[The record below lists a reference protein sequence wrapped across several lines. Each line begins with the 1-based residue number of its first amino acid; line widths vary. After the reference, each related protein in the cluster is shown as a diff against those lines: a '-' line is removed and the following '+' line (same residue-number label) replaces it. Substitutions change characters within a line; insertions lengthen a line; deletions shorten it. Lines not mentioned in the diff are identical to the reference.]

1 MRWLRAVLVTF
12 VCALILETHAFHPDG
27 VDHEADLLCHVC
39 NASYYCLNGQQ
50 FDCPAHSLAA
60 VALADTIDECVCLP
74 GYLREGDLCNL
85 GQPPAW
91 YMYGNRSFCVH
102 TRETIAAGASGHAD
116 CVCVPGFAGLPAAEP
131 VHCEACPADTF
142 ADVHNTSECV
152 PCPAYASH
160 NETRRANVTAC
171 LCDPG
176 YTGPDGGPC
185 VACAAGTF
193 KAQPGA
199 AACEDCGVNEYS
211 YSAAAVCVACH
222 ANSSSLSRSPGVDH
236 CLCDPGF
243 YPSEGLCS
251 MCHAGR
257 FKNTTANE
265 PCQSCTGNTFASEL
279 GATACTSCLVSS
291 PFSTANPSEGGIRC
305 QCIAGYTQTELN
317 LTTPACSAC
326 PPDTFQPSQGQTTCE
341 LCDPNA
347 RSPEASV
354 TPLACLCN
362 AGFADDSEHECLVC
376 AGGTYKE
383 AAADDEDDTELCNVC
398 PDDSFSLAQSGR
410 LVDCLCDPGFSG
422 PDGGPCAACAPGKF
436 KAANGSAACEDCPL
450 HTYSDAP
457 HSTACKSCTQF
468 LDFGG
473 ITLAPGQNSSDACQC
488 DVSQGFSTV
497 YINGARKCTGCEAGT
512 YATSTGCRNCSNGTY
527 NDQGGQTT
535 CKLCPANT
543 RSYDQPHISC
553 QCDKG
558 FKCFNSNFR
567 KMSVKQP
574 ADNTC
579 QNPLRFESPQQCE
592 NTDYNVAMWS
602 QDYKSGDYRLLR
614 VYGLNSPQNGFEE
627 FNDFTSFYYNI
638 SFPYVTKDGE
648 GYERGWHR
656 DINEMLCA
664 MQSPPWGTYCAL
676 KSGGGYTSMCP
687 TQACINPW
695 GNCRCYTKIIDS
707 SLTGVWPTRGVA
719 QRFEQLLPQCIIEE
733 SGRINNPACQHCD
746 MNTPSRTVYRNSD
759 PVQDYGGDGGIY
771 TAKGNCPAFVLKL
784 YAVGT
789 SWARWLW
796 LTCSYAGN
804 TGMKCYEFNGN
815 VANIGSSVHP
825 PANILHFFNE
835 DPAVCPGKCEAC
847 PVNTFK
853 DYTGPAGSCSFC
865 QANSEAPPAS
875 TSQDMCLCKRGY
887 RQDGPTVCVACAA
900 GTYSDDLDELACS
913 VCPADTYTPTAS
925 YPWDTPGDCQ
935 ACAVCN
941 QTTNPAFRDH
951 YDAARAGLGCGLDQA
966 TDCQPCPASA
976 SLFLPTTEFQRNKG
990 VQSCVCDAHFYGAK
1004 GTACAACPSNQIR
1017 PDFIDAATTLADCLC
1032 APGFEPDPA
1041 TANLCRAC
1049 AIGKYKTYAGDHNCT
1064 ACPAT
1069 LTTAQT
1075 GNANASACACAPG
1088 FAFDGDE
1095 CNMCPDNLYKIGFN
1109 LIQACTACTANS
1121 FGAVG
1126 GTGPLDC
1133 SCLSGFEA
1141 NAPECL
1147 QCQTGKYR
1155 NDSVNLGIANAH
1167 VLASREINLARAC
1180 SGGDCPTFASSVW
1193 GGEARYQS
1201 SKLVDG
1207 DLSSGNTF
1215 QSSPQPQPWVK
1226 IDMQTTVYVRR
1237 VRIYNR
1243 GDCCQWRLDNFE
1255 IRIGNDPTFLN
1266 NAVCVTA
1273 QPTYSGFKDFTCVM
1287 SGRYIS
1293 LQVLHNDGHLM
1304 FREFEVYGTKLDLD
1318 PTLYLCSMCPLNTAT
1333 NNTASHVCAA
1343 CAAGKT
1349 TDGRTGQVEC
1359 VCAVGTE
1366 PGTEPGAGGAC
1377 QTCRAGTYKAASTDK
1392 YANRACVNCSSCA
1405 ANQQVA
1411 TECNSTHNI
1420 TCRACQANSWSSAG
1434 RTLLDPCFCNAGY
1447 ELQGELCV
1455 ACPVGKAR
1463 QANYN
1468 NSIRCE
1474 VCGPGFANTSAQATC
1489 HPCSG
1494 ICLHQVCRQITYDF
1508 SRADINDLQSWKNYA
1523 ASIGATTFLDGY
1535 TTNYGGA
1542 VAVNGGGPEHIGYIQ
1557 LPLPEEYS
1565 HVTVYYNNPF
1575 FQDQVRLL
1583 INGVVVQT
1591 ATAGQSREY
1600 SQTYTSGTVLR
1611 IDEQACVIGKNIKI
1625 ILKLF
1630 CDPYVRQECN
1640 ASRDVVCQQ
1649 CQTCPPGQYA
1659 NNTCGVSY
1667 GNDRLDTQCAVC
1679 PADSYCPGGSVTQ
1692 AALPCP
1698 DNGKSAPGSDAI
1710 ADCTCDPGFYRSGD
1724 LCVICPLDAYCPR
1737 GVFQPIACPAPGRTF
1752 YEGSAVRL
1760 DCHCPRGHFRDP
1772 PGDEERFNCS
1782 LCTPDDYCFNNSLYN
1797 CSDALMESE
1806 PGSGFFDNCTC
1817 VNRYYNNGTRCDDCN
1832 VDFSCVGGRQHACP
1846 ALEWT
1851 NRLTRQEACVCR
1863 PSLVRAGAECVPC
1876 ADDFFC
1882 DGSDDREHPC
1892 PSSSL
1897 GRAAT
1902 NVSECL
1908 CNVSFEVVHSNN
1920 VSEPHSCREC
1930 SLHFFKNSISNTL
1943 CQPCTRCLPASD
1955 SVWTRI
1961 VCDAGYDAMCD
1972 SCTVCH
1978 DPAAADTPAEQWAG
1992 VDCQEFADTVCFN
2005 CTLCDYSEQW
2015 EKAPCAETRDRE
2027 CSAIQRGRPCE
2038 VGQYAGNHSRTTD
2051 SQCLPCAMNDTL
2063 YEGQRLHF
2071 YTSAGRRYDDLTS
2084 CDIACRP
2091 YSRLRDINNPA
2102 LGCVSC
2108 ETGNVLFKV
2117 FTQNDLAC
2125 TFTCLEGYV
2134 RTEDDCV
2141 LAPLQPSVSNFWNH
2155 TLNVTHVRR
2164 VSSNAGA
2171 AFRFTISH
2179 TAHGSFAVVIGRAE
2193 PSCASLAPVLLHGT
2207 TACCFSGLWRV
2218 STKNQLGLGSSAEE
2232 KCSAPNAP
2240 FSARLSDSQLE
2251 FDVPDSRL
2259 TELALCNGGQ
2269 NSSFGELA
2277 CVLQV
2282 SIVDTVFLLHVAVA
2296 VTLEL
2301 RRGAALAFMPGAH
2314 TYVPLLAFH
2323 AEVQLAYMDAGRPV
2337 FLVVNDLAPLPDAG
2351 ATQVGLASALERV
2364 DALPGVNCGRYT
2376 LNSDFQNTAQ
2386 WTLDGGPARASVLL
2400 RADVATSDNLVL
2412 KLYYTLRL
2420 LEREGGAEDAA
2431 SRNTMNVAVWRNV
2444 SLDHAVCETTPPPLT
2459 VRMGEVLTFSGLGAY
2474 AASTATAL
2482 HEPTE
2487 TVRGELGGLT
2497 TFVARALV
2505 AHVRRVHPASLLAAF
2520 TLPAAAP
2527 LLAGVLGNVT
2537 MLQGGRLDFT
2547 DSFRAACGSSE
2558 YCHLRY
2564 IYGRGVHY
2572 MSSCDDAAQDSARA
2586 WLRVAL
2592 GVVHDAGHVEAAC
2605 ALAHAPSTAY
2615 AYEIVLVNT
2624 RAYMPRT
2631 AQWHA
2636 LQNHSAP
2643 ESTSR
2648 LYMLFEFI

>member
-50 FDCPAHSLAA
+50 FDCPANSLAA
-60 VALADTIDECVCLP
+60 VALADNIEECVCNP

-211 YSAAAVCVACH
+211 YTAAAVCVACH
-222 ANSSSLSRSPGVDH
+222 GNSSSLPRSPGVDH

-291 PFSTANPSEGGIRC
+291 PFSTANPSEGGVRC

-317 LTTPACSAC
+317 LVTPECSAC

-341 LCDPNA
+341 LCDTNA

-383 AAADDEDDTELCNVC
+383 AAADDEEDTELCNEC
-398 PDDSFSLAQSGR
+398 PDNSFSIAQSGR
-410 LVDCLCDPGFSG
+410 LADCLCDPGFSG
-422 PDGGPCAACAPGKF
+422 PDGGPCIACAPGKF

-457 HSTACKSCTQF
+457 HSTACASCV
-468 LDFGG
+468 DFMSSIGG
-473 ITLAPGQNSSDACQC
+473 ITVHPGQNASASCVC
-488 DVSQGFSTV
+488 DVSRGFTEIV
-497 YINGARKCTGCEAGT
+497 LGGARACSACQVGT
-512 YATSTGCRNCSNGTY
+512 YATDNGCRNCSDGTY
-527 NDQGGQTT
+527 ADERGLIE
-535 CKLCPANT
+535 CKKCPANMS
-543 RSYDQPHISC
+543 SYDYPFVAC
-553 QCDKG
+553 QCHKG
-558 FKCFNSNFR
+558 YKCDAANSFMTFKSNDTECLCDEC
-567 KMSVKQP
+567 P
-574 ADNTC
+574 AD
-579 QNPLRFESPQQCE
+579 
-592 NTDYNVAMWS
+592 
-602 QDYKSGDYRLLR
+602 
-614 VYGLNSPQNGFEE
+614 
-627 FNDFTSFYYNI
+627 
-638 SFPYVTKDGE
+638 
-648 GYERGWHR
+648 
-656 DINEMLCA
+656 
-664 MQSPPWGTYCAL
+664 
-676 KSGGGYTSMCP
+676 
-687 TQACINPW
+687 
-695 GNCRCYTKIIDS
+695 
-707 SLTGVWPTRGVA
+707 
-719 QRFEQLLPQCIIEE
+719 
-733 SGRINNPACQHCD
+733 
-746 MNTPSRTVYRNSD
+746 
-759 PVQDYGGDGGIY
+759 
-771 TAKGNCPAFVLKL
+771 
-784 YAVGT
+784 
-789 SWARWLW
+789 
-796 LTCSYAGN
+796 
-804 TGMKCYEFNGN
+804 
-815 VANIGSSVHP
+815 
-825 PANILHFFNE
+825 
-835 DPAVCPGKCEAC
+835 
-847 PVNTFK
+847 TFK
-853 DYTGPAGSCSFC
+853 DYTGAALACDVC
-865 QANSEAPPAS
+865 QANSESVPAS
-875 TSQDMCLCKRGY
+875 TTQDMCLCKRGY

-900 GTYSDDLDELACS
+900 GTYSDALDVLACS
-913 VCPADTYTPTAS
+913 VCPADTYTPAALS
-925 YPWDTPGDCQ
+925 PWDAPADCQ

-941 QTTNPAFRDH
+941 QATNPAFRDH
-951 YDAARAGLGCGLDQA
+951 YDAARAGVGCGLDQA

-976 SLFLPTTEFQRNKG
+976 SLFLPTTESQRNKG
-990 VQSCVCDAHFYGAK
+990 VESCVCDAHFYGTK

-1032 APGFEPDPA
+1032 APGFEPDPGA
-1041 TANLCRAC
+1041 VNLCRQC
-1049 AIGKYKTYAGDHNCT
+1049 PIGTYKTYPGDHTCT

-1069 LTTAQT
+1069 LTTEQT
-1075 GNANASACACAPG
+1075 GNANASACVCAPG
-1088 FAFDGDE
+1088 FAFDGDR
-1095 CNMCPDNLYKIGFN
+1095 CNICPDNLYKIGFN
-1109 LIQACTACTANS
+1109 LIQTCTACTANS

-1133 SCLSGFEA
+1133 TCLKGFEVYA
-1141 NAPECL
+1141 DTCKS
-1147 QCQTGKYR
+1147 CQTGKYK
-1155 NDSVNLGIANAH
+1155 NSTVNLGKALAWAANMT
-1167 VLASREINLARAC
+1167 LADE
-1180 SGGDCPTFASSVW
+1180 G
-1193 GGEARYQS
+1193 
-1201 SKLVDG
+1201 
-1207 DLSSGNTF
+1207 
-1215 QSSPQPQPWVK
+1215 
-1226 IDMQTTVYVRR
+1226 
-1237 VRIYNR
+1237 
-1243 GDCCQWRLDNFE
+1243 
-1255 IRIGNDPTFLN
+1255 
-1266 NAVCVTA
+1266 
-1273 QPTYSGFKDFTCVM
+1273 
-1287 SGRYIS
+1287 
-1293 LQVLHNDGHLM
+1293 
-1304 FREFEVYGTKLDLD
+1304 
-1318 PTLYLCSMCPLNTAT
+1318 LYLCSICPLNTAT
-1333 NNTASHVCAA
+1333 NNTASPVCDA

-1359 VCAVGTE
+1359 VCDV
-1366 PGTEPGAGGAC
+1366 GTEPGAGGAC

-1463 QANYN
+1463 QANAN

-1474 VCGPGFANTSAQATC
+1474 VCGPGFANTSTQSTC
-1489 HPCSG
+1489 HPCSE
-1494 ICLHQVCRQITYDF
+1494 ICEDVPVPPPR
-1508 SRADINDLQSWKNYA
+1508 
-1523 ASIGATTFLDGY
+1523 
-1535 TTNYGGA
+1535 
-1542 VAVNGGGPEHIGYIQ
+1542 
-1557 LPLPEEYS
+1557 
-1565 HVTVYYNNPF
+1565 F
-1575 FQDQVRLL
+1575 FVRH
-1583 INGVVVQT
+1583 
-1591 ATAGQSREY
+1591 
-1600 SQTYTSGTVLR
+1600 
-1611 IDEQACVIGKNIKI
+1611 
-1625 ILKLF
+1625 
-1630 CDPYVRQECN
+1630 ECN
-1640 ASRDVVCQQ
+1640 ASRDVICQQ

-1667 GNDRLDTQCAVC
+1667 GNDRFDTQCSVC
-1679 PADSYCPGGSVTQ
+1679 PADFYCPGGSVSQ

-1698 DNGKSAPGSDAI
+1698 VNARSLPGSHAI
-1710 ADCTCDPGFYRSGD
+1710 TNCTCDPGFYRSGD
-1724 LCVICPLDAYCPR
+1724 LCVVCPLDAYCPR

-1760 DCHCPRGHFRDP
+1760 DCHCPRGYFRDP

-1817 VNRYYNNGTRCDDCN
+1817 VNRYYNNGTRCEDCN

-1930 SLHFFKNSISNTL
+1930 SPHYFKNSVGNTL
-1943 CQPCTRCLPASD
+1943 CQRCTRCLPASD

-2084 CDIACRP
+2084 CDIACRQ
-2091 YSRLRDINNPA
+2091 YSRLRDVNNPA

-2141 LAPLQPSVSNFWNH
+2141 PAPLQPSVSNFWNH

-2179 TAHGSFAVVIGRAE
+2179 TAHGSFAVVIGQAE

-2259 TELALCNGGQ
+2259 TELALCNVVQ

-2337 FLVVNDLAPLPDAG
+2337 FLVVSDLAPLPDAG
-2351 ATQVGLASALERV
+2351 ATEVGLASALERV

-2547 DSFRAACGSSE
+2547 DSFRAACGTSE

-2643 ESTSR
+2643 ESISR
-2648 LYMLFEFI
+2648 LYMLFEFV